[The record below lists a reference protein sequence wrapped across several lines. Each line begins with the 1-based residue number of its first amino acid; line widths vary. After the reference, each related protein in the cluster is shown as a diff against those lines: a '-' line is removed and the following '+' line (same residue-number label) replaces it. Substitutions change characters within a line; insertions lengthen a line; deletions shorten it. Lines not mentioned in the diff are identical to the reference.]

1 MPDLNALPTELIL
14 LGWSTVLLFAYIM
27 LQGQLV
33 TRDRGLDWNAG
44 PRDGEQKPLG
54 EYAGRATRALS
65 NFQETYPIFVALA
78 LGLAVT
84 DRTGGI
90 GAIGAILWF
99 VARIVYV
106 PLYLFGVKYVRSLCW
121 LVSVLGLLLMLIRF
135 L

>member
-1 MPDLNALPTELIL
+1 MTLPTELLL

-27 LQGQLV
+27 IQGQTA

-54 EYAGRATRALS
+54 EMAGRAERALK
-65 NFQETYPIFVALA
+65 NFQETYPVFIALA

-90 GAIGAILWF
+90 GAIGALLWF
-99 VARIVYV
+99 GARIAYI
-106 PLYLFGVKYVRSLCW
+106 PLYLFGVKYVRSLSW
-121 LVSVLGLLLMLIRF
+121 TVSILGLLLMLIRF

>member
-1 MPDLNALPTELIL
+1 MTHLPTELLL

-27 LQGQLV
+27 IQGQTA

-54 EYAGRATRALS
+54 EMAGRAERALK
-65 NFQETYPIFVALA
+65 NFQETYQVFVALA

-84 DRTGGI
+84 DRTGGL
-90 GAIGAILWF
+90 GAIGAWLWF
-99 VARIVYV
+99 GARIAYI
-106 PLYLFGVKYVRSLCW
+106 PLYLFGIKYVRSLCW
-121 LVSVLGLLLMLIRF
+121 TVSILGLLLMLIRF

>member
-1 MPDLNALPTELIL
+1 MPDHTALPTELIL
-14 LGWSTVLLFAYIM
+14 LGWSTVMLFAHIM

-33 TRDRGLDWNAG
+33 TRERGVDWNAG
-44 PRDGEQKPLG
+44 ARDGAETPLG
-54 EYAGRATRALS
+54 DYAGRATRALA

-84 DRTGGI
+84 GRTGGI

-121 LVSVLGLLLMLIRF
+121 LVSILGLLLMLIRF